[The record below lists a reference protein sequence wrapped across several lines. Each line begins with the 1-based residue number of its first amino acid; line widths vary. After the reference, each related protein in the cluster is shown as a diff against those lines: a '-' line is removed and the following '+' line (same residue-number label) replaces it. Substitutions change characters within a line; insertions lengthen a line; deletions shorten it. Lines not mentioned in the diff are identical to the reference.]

1 MTVRN
6 ISSDSFALV
15 APFGRA
21 AGDNAFVE
29 RASAPVDGNAV
40 GGSVSPEPS
49 GRAVDSTSLSGHA
62 AANCAAADRAALQA
76 SFGARVA
83 ALRAERGLSQADLSA
98 LSGVE
103 RSYLASIERG
113 MRNVTLSNIEK
124 LARALGVTLAEL
136 FEGVGR

>member
-6 ISSDSFALV
+6 IPSDSFAL
-15 APFGRA
+15 ATPSGRA
-21 AGDNAFVE
+21 AGDNALVE

-40 GGSVSPEPS
+40 GDSVSPEPPAS
-49 GRAVDSTSLSGHA
+49 A
-62 AANCAAADRAALQA
+62 ADCAAADRAALQA

-83 ALRAERGLSQADLSA
+83 ALRVARGLSQAELSA

-124 LARALGVTLAEL
+124 LARALDVTLAEL

>member
-1 MTVRN
+1 MIADLGHT
-6 ISSDSFALV
+6 FA
-15 APFGRA
+15 
-21 AGDNAFVE
+21 E
-29 RASAPVDGNAV
+29 RADLPAPSDPPA
-40 GGSVSPEPS
+40 PS
-49 GRAVDSTSLSGHA
+49 
-62 AANCAAADRAALQA
+62 DRVALQV

-83 ALRAERGLSQADLSA
+83 ALRVERGLSQADLSA

-136 FEGVGR
+136 FEGVGG